1 MSQFF
6 TRSGDEGFTGL
17 LGEGRVP
24 KYDLRMEML
33 GTLDEAAAALGL
45 ARSTAN
51 SEQTASLI
59 IKVQRDLYLLMAEVA
74 ATPETVGRFQSIG
87 AEQVSWLE
95 DWTITLSEG
104 IQIPREFIVPG
115 DSLAQAALDLAR
127 TIIRRAE
134 RRMAELLHE
143 GIVTNNELL
152 RYLNRLS
159 SLVFVLEL
167 YENQAGGHPS
177 PTLAKPD
184 R

>member
-1 MSQFF
+1 
-6 TRSGDEGFTGL
+6 
-17 LGEGRVP
+17 
-24 KYDLRMEML
+24 
-33 GTLDEAAAALGL
+33 
-45 ARSTAN
+45 
-51 SEQTASLI
+51 
-59 IKVQRDLYLLMAEVA
+59 VA

-95 DWTITLSEG
+95 DWTNTLSEG
-104 IQIPREFIVPG
+104 IQIPKEFIVPG

-143 GIVTNNELL
+143 GIVTNSELL

-159 SLVFVLEL
+159 SLVFILEL

-177 PTLAKPD
+177 PTLAKPES
-184 R
+184 